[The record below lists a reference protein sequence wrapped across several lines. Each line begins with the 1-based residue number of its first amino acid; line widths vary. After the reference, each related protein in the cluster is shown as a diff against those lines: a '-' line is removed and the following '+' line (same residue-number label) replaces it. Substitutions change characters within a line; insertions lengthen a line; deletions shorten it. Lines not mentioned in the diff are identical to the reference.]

1 MLATHCHMPLM
12 TLNIA
17 DLFLLEI
24 ILKMNK
30 MTYQRYLKNWKFI
43 GVAFSGEINN
53 QYKERLNT
61 FAVEG
66 DQTIDIN
73 EDSVLDDYIAHF
85 ESIDLESIATNI
97 SKSSKKINNL
107 LRNLDSQRRP
117 VLLSSLMICMYP
129 KDDTSNFK
137 NTYQSYTPQ
146 TLIGQIKNIVS
157 HRLKEEGI
165 DKSRVDIFI
174 NELHFIDTDRD
185 LTTSGILQEILKE
198 LESNVIPL
206 FEKGTAY
213 DIIGKFYEEFLRY
226 AGIANVKK
234 GIVLTPHHI
243 TTLFSELIDI
253 KTNDVIF
260 DPACGT
266 GAFLIAAMN
275 KLIDTIKCSNL
286 SDKEEKITNIKTKQL
301 VGIEKSTTMFTL
313 AISNML
319 FRGDGKPQIFNEDFF
334 SPEADGILKKL
345 KPTIGFVNPPFGGKN
360 NKKSPTPKEI
370 QFLEKLLDSCSR
382 YVVIIAPLSTYFKD
396 DVIRTR
402 ILTKHSLK
410 YVINMP
416 TELFQPNAM
425 THTAIAVFETNSPHT
440 QNHKVV
446 FYDLKKDG
454 FVLSKNKG
462 RTDPKN
468 KWNFIKKDMLNK
480 ITNPAQHEDSINLV
494 YKTVTGEDEWIIQ
507 AHSKMDYS
515 DLSEEDFLKNIRKY
529 VVFKTKKDLGLLN
542 GDMDDL
548 AILEILSENKIN
560 AESVLKNENDD

>member
-1 MLATHCHMPLM
+1 
-12 TLNIA
+12 
-17 DLFLLEI
+17 
-24 ILKMNK
+24 

-43 GVAFSGEINN
+43 GVAFSGDINN

-61 FAVEG
+61 FVVEG

-129 KDDTSNFK
+129 KDDISDFK

-185 LTTSGILQEILKE
+185 LTTSNILQEILKE
-198 LESNVIPL
+198 LGSNVIPL

-334 SPEADGILKKL
+334 SPEADDILKKL

-402 ILTKHSLK
+402 ILTKHNLK

-560 AESVLKNENDD
+560 AESVLKNENND

>member
-1 MLATHCHMPLM
+1 M

>member
-1 MLATHCHMPLM
+1 
-12 TLNIA
+12 
-17 DLFLLEI
+17 
-24 ILKMNK
+24 